1 MPYKPVTEKEKEAK
15 RLREMEGRELYLYNQ
30 ARGKTPD
37 QPLSGESTLKFIL
50 QNPKLYGSPTSYSSG
65 GIAGVKKVDPDELKE
80 AQEKMKKLMKQYKN
94 KNLDWDAVKRSYKI
108 WTK

>member
-1 MPYKPVTEKEKEAK
+1 VPDERLNIDQKKK
-15 RLREMEGRELYLYNQ
+15 RLGMMREDPNINEAFWKIQMGQDSPVKGNIYG
-30 ARGKTPD
+30 ASDTFF
-37 QPLSGESTLKFIL
+37 GET
-50 QNPKLYGSPTSYSSG
+50 YSNG

>member
-1 MPYKPVTEKEKEAK
+1 MGEILSKPSIY
-15 RLREMEGRELYLYNQ
+15 GRHKDFEF
-30 ARGKTPD
+30 K
-37 QPLSGESTLKFIL
+37 ST
-50 QNPKLYGSPTSYSSG
+50 G

-94 KNLDWDAVKRSYKI
+94 KNLDWDAVKRSYRI